1 MNAPDKLPPETR
13 QPVSGYLWGALAVLT
28 CPCHLPI
35 LAAVLAD
42 DRRCL
47 PWRALG
53 CCRARADRLV
63 RSGRNAAAARLPGRI
78 MTSSQPAGW
87 TAAELAQAA
96 ARGQLDLHYQPLV
109 DLRDHRI
116 AGAEALMRWRHPR
129 LGLLPPGQFLP
140 LAESFGLMP
149 EIGAWVL
156 GEACRQMHK
165 WQGPAWQPFRLA
177 INVSASRWANVRR
190 RGKAG
195 AGRYGPARRASE
207 IELTESVAFGNPAL
221 FASFDAL
228 RAIGVRFAADDF
240 GTGYSCLQHLKCCP
254 ITTLKIDQSFV
265 AGLPDDARDQTIVRA
280 VIQLAHGLGMD
291 VIFRR
296 RLHQLIGRNGCCA
309 ASS

>member
-1 MNAPDKLPPETR
+1 
-13 QPVSGYLWGALAVLT
+13 
-28 CPCHLPI
+28 
-35 LAAVLAD
+35 
-42 DRRCL
+42 
-47 PWRALG
+47 
-53 CCRARADRLV
+53 
-63 RSGRNAAAARLPGRI
+63 

-96 ARGQLDLHYQPLV
+96 ARGQLDLHYQ
-109 DLRDHRI
+109 
-116 AGAEALMRWRHPR
+116 
-129 LGLLPPGQFLP
+129 P

-177 INVSASRWANVRR
+177 INVSASQV
-190 RGKAG
+190 
-195 AGRYGPARRASE
+195 GPTFDDEVKRVLADMALPAELLE

-265 AGLPDDARDQTIVRA
+265 ARLPDDARPNYRA
-280 VIQLAHGLGMD
+280 GGDPARARAGHGCHFQKTTAPVD
-291 VIFRR
+291 W
-296 RLHQLIGRNGCCA
+296 A
-309 ASS
+309 

>member
-1 MNAPDKLPPETR
+1 
-13 QPVSGYLWGALAVLT
+13 
-28 CPCHLPI
+28 
-35 LAAVLAD
+35 
-42 DRRCL
+42 
-47 PWRALG
+47 
-53 CCRARADRLV
+53 
-63 RSGRNAAAARLPGRI
+63 

-177 INVSASRWANVRR
+177 INVS
-190 RGKAG
+190 
-195 AGRYGPARRASE
+195 
-207 IELTESVAFGNPAL
+207 NPAL

-265 AGLPDDARDQTIVRA
+265 ARLPDDARDQTIVRA

>member
-1 MNAPDKLPPETR
+1 
-13 QPVSGYLWGALAVLT
+13 
-28 CPCHLPI
+28 
-35 LAAVLAD
+35 
-42 DRRCL
+42 
-47 PWRALG
+47 
-53 CCRARADRLV
+53 
-63 RSGRNAAAARLPGRI
+63 

-165 WQGPAWQPFRLA
+165 WQGPAMATVPSCHQCVRQPG
-177 INVSASRWANVRR
+177 WANVRR

-195 AGRYGPARRASE
+195 AGRYGPARRASGDRTDR
-207 IELTESVAFGNPAL
+207 IGRIRQSSPVRQFRRLARHRR
-221 FASFDAL
+221 AL
-228 RAIGVRFAADDF
+228 R
-240 GTGYSCLQHLKCCP
+240 
-254 ITTLKIDQSFV
+254 
-265 AGLPDDARDQTIVRA
+265 
-280 VIQLAHGLGMD
+280 
-291 VIFRR
+291 RR
-296 RLHQLIGRNGCCA
+296 RLRHRLFLPATSEMLPHHHIENRPILCRQAPG
-309 ASS
+309 

>member
-1 MNAPDKLPPETR
+1 
-13 QPVSGYLWGALAVLT
+13 
-28 CPCHLPI
+28 
-35 LAAVLAD
+35 
-42 DRRCL
+42 
-47 PWRALG
+47 
-53 CCRARADRLV
+53 
-63 RSGRNAAAARLPGRI
+63 

-177 INVSASRWANVRR
+177 INVSASQV
-190 RGKAG
+190 
-195 AGRYGPARRASE
+195 GPTFDDEVKRVLADMALARRASGDRTDR
-207 IELTESVAFGNPAL
+207 IGRIRQSSL

-265 AGLPDDARDQTIVRA
+265 ARLPDDARDQTIVRA
-280 VIQLAHGLGMD
+280 VIQLAHGWAWMSFSED
-291 VIFRR
+291 D
-296 RLHQLIGRNGCCA
+296 CT
-309 ASS
+309 S

>member
-1 MNAPDKLPPETR
+1 
-13 QPVSGYLWGALAVLT
+13 
-28 CPCHLPI
+28 
-35 LAAVLAD
+35 
-42 DRRCL
+42 
-47 PWRALG
+47 
-53 CCRARADRLV
+53 
-63 RSGRNAAAARLPGRI
+63 

-177 INVSASRWANVRR
+177 INVSASQV
-190 RGKAG
+190 
-195 AGRYGPARRASE
+195 GPTFDDEVKRVLADMALPAELLE

-254 ITTLKIDQSFV
+254 ITTLAKFAQRAKNVKLALNSKITHLNSRSQS
-265 AGLPDDARDQTIVRA
+265 A
-280 VIQLAHGLGMD
+280 LASNILVQHIEQPMHRYLFLRLMD
-291 VIFRR
+291 
-296 RLHQLIGRNGCCA
+296 
-309 ASS
+309 